1 MSDNTTTHLTKQAKI
16 IPFIRTSQITRA
28 LLQLRQEL
36 EEISPLDKQIRYADE
51 LLYDVCVALDLPVLE
66 INLILGKD
74 HNPYDERI
82 GG

>member
-1 MSDNTTTHLTKQAKI
+1 MSDNTTTHLTKTASI

-28 LLQLRQEL
+28 LLRLRQEL
-36 EEISPLDKQIRYADE
+36 EEIAPLDKQIRYADE